1 MFKLQVVLV
10 PPSAQSALLPYGL
23 ASSTAESSQLL
34 GVNPLTSSRNPD
46 STLPYA
52 PSGNASS
59 ILPHH
64 FTTKLRKFLHFTKS
78 ANTLLELSA
87 EIVEKCNK
95 MYPYVDEI
103 EILSLQDSQ
112 GCDLDPDFLVKDV
125 FTIDN
130 VVRAIVKN
138 ELEIED
144 SSPVSSYRA
153 AKRKR
158 LNNGSVQNSAP
169 KGVLNVTKKRPA
181 AFAMRNPPMANNASI
196 IGSSSNN
203 INAVNNNM
211 RVSTPLA
218 HQIYPPPSEG
228 DQVRMD
234 SNNSEDEDE
243 EQGERSFLPP
253 PTQPQSPPIR
263 VSSGI
268 DQNKKI
274 KSMVD
279 EDTVSRSE
287 TVDPDKLRQQR
298 LLSGTP
304 VRPTMTPNRVTLTGQ
319 RVVSENQPAHLANL
333 HSSRKPSSAT
343 RITSGRLSIPEPK
356 ISEIEKELK
365 EGPSSP
371 SSVLPPRPNRIP
383 MKRPLQEAEA
393 QQSADQEDEEEQ
405 EQEQE
410 QEQQE
415 KQEEKQKEEEEKK
428 GEGKGK
434 GKGKGKEKEEEEES
448 GESEK
453 KVRQFI
459 QRQTS
464 IADNNGSPTKNSP
477 LSEGNVHLAE
487 LPQARPSSTQSQP
500 QRKTSLEARVQ
511 HKSASGGNLMDEE
524 RLRIDNF
531 SEDDAEGLQEK
542 EHDRQLEGE
551 LDRGTRQLKSDTVDH
566 SLSVPTQSVDTDDSD
581 NEAANDTVVVRGT
594 QSKSS
599 GNHSINREE
608 LLRFMEGDYSPT
620 RDRQSSKRKPYTTVL
635 HKDIDNSKPD
645 PRNILP
651 EKMTRGAAKKA
662 AQLLASREDGS
673 SESESELE
681 IEESSSE
688 DDSSGVEF
696 DGPVEDSDDRV
707 SIAENNSVR
716 TLNIHPLK
724 ETVVKTDEQNDQ
736 HNDSDHSEGT
746 SFASSESENGHST
759 KDGGQFQA
767 SKLAVQDPNL
777 QKSNS
782 SVFQPTSVS
791 KGPPTKQQE
800 KFSATKSSPQN
811 ATLSQFRSQMLN
823 VEKDMPK
830 PLPSSFPLHNFSGTN
845 PWDSASPPK
854 FLPPSDEVKGFKSL
868 EYTKNSNDSNA
879 LKETVNQT
887 DLENIQKDLN
897 EPKKLKEESEAKKK
911 QEEQEKLMV
920 KQRESEIKKKEQQ
933 EELERLKQQQFKR
946 QQEELERRKRE
957 FYEKKKQEEIER
969 QKREQEN
976 RRKEAE
982 AEKKRIEVLEKQ
994 RREEKRKQ
1002 QDEIEKKK
1010 KQEELEKRK
1019 QQDEIEKKK
1028 KQEELEKR
1036 KQQEELEKKKQ
1047 QDELE
1052 KKKKQEESAKS
1063 QQEEL
1068 EKKKQEELEKEKQQ
1082 DDSEKKRQQGELE
1095 KKKRE
1100 KAEQDQEK
1108 RDEIER
1114 KRKEDLQRKRQ
1125 TEVGKKQEE
1134 SQKKKQ
1140 TELNKKKQQDEKK
1153 TKSSAKSTISKPAS
1167 AKSPAITNGSDKL
1180 KELKARF
1187 TSPKAYVPT
1196 PGKSNQR
1203 TNKESENEE
1212 SESSDDESS
1221 TEYSSSSSEDEDES
1235 SSRKSRRMVVDTP
1248 KGSVTS
1254 GKQKNSPK
1262 KVPLED
1268 GIEAAPQST
1277 QRSNTSSQRSQ
1288 GETPI
1293 SKFFHSPGRGQSQ
1306 PKTNSS
1312 ILDGLPK
1319 KVRPSLSSLSD
1330 LASRGVPE
1338 VKEKA
1343 TSLSPPPQVTR
1354 SSQKVESDSDEDDSD
1369 ENDGSDTESESSDS
1383 DSGDSDSGS
1392 SGFISAK
1399 TAGSALGKK
1408 KKSGGGFASLLRDS
1422 QRR

>member
-10 PPSAQSALLPYGL
+10 PPSAQNALLPYGL

-34 GVNPLTSSRNPD
+34 GVNPLTNSRNPD

-64 FTTKLRKFLHFTKS
+64 FTTRTRKFLHFTKS
-78 ANTLLELSA
+78 ANTLLELST

-112 GCDLDPDFLVKDV
+112 GCDLDPDFLVKDI
-125 FTIDN
+125 FTMDN
-130 VVRAIVKN
+130 VVRAIVRN

-158 LNNGSVQNSAP
+158 LNNGSVQNAMPS
-169 KGVLNVTKKRPA
+169 GVLNVAKKRPA
-181 AFAMRNPPMANNASI
+181 AFAMRNPSTANNLGV
-196 IGSSSNN
+196 IGSN
-203 INAVNNNM
+203 INSVNNNM

-218 HQIYPPPSEG
+218 HQIYPPPSDG
-228 DQVRMD
+228 GQVRMD

-253 PTQPQSPPIR
+253 PAQPQSPPIR

-268 DQNKKI
+268 DQTKKI
-274 KSMVD
+274 KSMIED
-279 EDTVSRSE
+279 DTVSRSE

-319 RVVSENQPAHLANL
+319 RVVSENQPAHLSNV
-333 HSSRKPSSAT
+333 HSNRKPSSSAT

-356 ISEIEKELK
+356 ISEMEKELR

-371 SSVLPPRPNRIP
+371 SSVLPPKPDRIP
-383 MKRPLQEAEA
+383 MKRPLQETEV
-393 QQSADQEDEEEQ
+393 QRSEEDDEEEDEESE
-405 EQEQE
+405 
-410 QEQQE
+410 
-415 KQEEKQKEEEEKK
+415 
-428 GEGKGK
+428 
-434 GKGKGKEKEEEEES
+434 
-448 GESEK
+448 ESEK

-487 LPQARPSSTQSQP
+487 LPRARPSSEQSQF
-500 QRKTSLEARVQ
+500 QRKTSLEAKVE
-511 HKSASGGNLMDEE
+511 HKTASGGNLMDDE

-531 SEDDAEGLQEK
+531 SEDEADGAQER
-542 EHDRQLEGE
+542 ERDRQLEGQ
-551 LDRGTRQLKSDTVDH
+551 LDRGNRQFKSDDAGFI
-566 SLSVPTQSVDTDDSD
+566 SPAPTQSVDTDDSD
-581 NEAANDTVVVRGT
+581 DEAANDTVVVRGT

-620 RDRQSSKRKPYTTVL
+620 WNKQYSKRKPYTTVL

-651 EKMTRGAAKKA
+651 EKMTRSAAKKA
-662 AQLLASREDGS
+662 AQLLAGREDKTS
-673 SESESELE
+673 ELESEQE

-688 DDSSGVEF
+688 DGSSGIEF
-696 DGPVEDSDDRV
+696 DGSAEDSDDKV
-707 SIAENNSVR
+707 AVAENNLVR

-724 ETVVKTDEQNDQ
+724 ETVVKTDENDQ
-736 HNDSDHSEGT
+736 HNDSERSEGT
-746 SFASSESENGHST
+746 SFASSSDHEE
-759 KDGGQFQA
+759 KDRLAKNDDLQA
-767 SKLAVQDPNL
+767 PKIVVQDLNL
-777 QKSNS
+777 QRTNFSAPQS
-782 SVFQPTSVS
+782 IPTSKELS
-791 KGPPTKQQE
+791 TKQQE
-800 KFSATKSSPQN
+800 KFSATRSSPQN
-811 ATLSQFRSQMLN
+811 ATLSQFRTQMLN
-823 VEKDMPK
+823 SEKELPK
-830 PLPSSFPLHNFSGTN
+830 SSPSSLPANNTN
-845 PWDSASPPK
+845 GANQRKPAVSPTGREATDAK
-854 FLPPSDEVKGFKSL
+854 NHEKS
-868 EYTKNSNDSNA
+868 KNAEESERVMENLKNDSEA
-879 LKETVNQT
+879 KQRT
-887 DLENIQKDLN
+887 LN
-897 EPKKLKEESEAKKK
+897 ESKKLKEESDAKKR
-911 QEEQEKLMV
+911 QEEEKLRV
-920 KQRESEIKKKEQQ
+920 KQQEAEVKKKKQQ

-946 QQEELERRKRE
+946 QQEELERKKRE
-957 FYEKKKQEEIER
+957 FYEKKKQEELER
-969 QKREQEN
+969 QKREQENRKREEEN

-982 AEKKRIEVLEKQ
+982 AEKKRIETLEKQ
-994 RREEKRKQ
+994 RQEKLKLKQQEELEEKKREEEKTRQQELEKKRQQELEKKENEELEKKRQQEEMVRKKQ
-1002 QDEIEKKK
+1002 QEELEKKKKEEELEKKRQQEELAKKKKEEELEKRK

-1019 QQDEIEKKK
+1019 QEEELEKKRQQEFEKKRQSEELGRKK
-1028 KQEELEKR
+1028 KQEELEKKR
-1036 KQQEELEKKKQ
+1036 KEKEDQERKRR
-1047 QDELE
+1047 
-1052 KKKKQEESAKS
+1052 EEV
-1063 QQEEL
+1063 
-1068 EKKKQEELEKEKQQ
+1068 EKKKQEELQT
-1082 DDSEKKRQQGELE
+1082 KRQAEVD
-1095 KKKRE
+1095 KKRE
-1100 KAEQDQEK
+1100 
-1108 RDEIER
+1108 
-1114 KRKEDLQRKRQ
+1114 
-1125 TEVGKKQEE
+1125 EE
-1134 SQKKKQ
+1134 LQKKKQ
-1140 TELNKKKQQDEKK
+1140 AELDKKKQQDAKK
-1153 TKSSAKSTISKPAS
+1153 AKSSAKSTISKPAS
-1167 AKSPAITNGSDKL
+1167 AKSPAVTNGSDKL

-1196 PGKSNQR
+1196 PAKSSQQA
-1203 TNKESENEE
+1203 NKDSENEE
-1212 SESSDDESS
+1212 SESSEDESS

-1235 SSRKSRRMVVDTP
+1235 SSKKSRRMVVNTP

-1254 GKQKNSPK
+1254 GKQKNAPK
-1262 KVPLED
+1262 KALPED

-1277 QRSNTSSQRSQ
+1277 QRSNVSSQRSQ

-1293 SKFFHSPGRGQSQ
+1293 SQFFHSPGKGQSES
-1306 PKTNSS
+1306 KNDSS

-1343 TSLSPPPQVTR
+1343 ASLSPAPQVTR
-1354 SSQKVESDSDEDDSD
+1354 ASGKVESDSEEDDSD

-1383 DSGDSDSGS
+1383 DSDDSDSAS

-1408 KKSGGGFASLLRDS
+1408 RKGGGGFASLLRDS